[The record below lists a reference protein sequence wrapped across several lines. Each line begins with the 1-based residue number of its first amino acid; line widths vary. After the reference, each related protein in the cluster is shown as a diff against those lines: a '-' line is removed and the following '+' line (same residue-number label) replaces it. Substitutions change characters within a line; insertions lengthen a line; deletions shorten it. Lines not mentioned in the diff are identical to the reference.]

1 LLKKERLFEM
11 RAKFIFEVHNG
22 FNETKEL
29 PVYYRTLFMAF
40 LKKALSSYNEEYF
53 KRLYWWEDKK
63 NKWQKPFVY
72 AVNLPNMNFSDDKVL
87 FRGDIVL
94 NLSTS
99 DYEFFVNIYNSL
111 ISSKLYPHKLTN
123 NCEIKLRRAY
133 LIKEPEQFSSTMTF
147 KTFSP
152 VVIEK
157 KEGDDKIPILPYDE
171 GFEEVLNDVI
181 DFEIRN
187 IRILR
192 GQNRGLYKRISFKP
206 INVKKI
212 VVKHKI
218 SEFVE
223 NTGKEIMYLTGFG
236 GIFELSGHPDD
247 LKEIYQNGLGFRRG
261 QGFGFIEV
269 VR

>member
-1 LLKKERLFEM
+1 M
-11 RAKFIFEVHNG
+11 
-22 FNETKEL
+22 
-29 PVYYRTLFMAF
+29 
-40 LKKALSSYNEEYF
+40 
-53 KRLYWWEDKK
+53 
-63 NKWQKPFVY
+63 
-72 AVNLPNMNFSDDKVL
+72 
-87 FRGDIVL
+87 
-94 NLSTS
+94 
-99 DYEFFVNIYNSL
+99 
-111 ISSKLYPHKLTN
+111 
-123 NCEIKLRRAY
+123 
-133 LIKEPEQFSSTMTF
+133 
-147 KTFSP
+147 
-152 VVIEK
+152 
-157 KEGDDKIPILPYDE
+157 
-171 GFEEVLNDVI
+171 NDVI

>member
-1 LLKKERLFEM
+1 M
-11 RAKFIFEVHNG
+11 RAKFVFKTNES
-22 FNETKEL
+22 FNKEKAL

-53 KRLYWWEDKK
+53 ERLYWWEDKK
-63 NKWQKPFVY
+63 NKWQKPFVF
-72 AVNLPNMNFSDDKVL
+72 AVNLPNMNFTDNEVL

-94 NLSTS
+94 SLSTS

-111 ISSKLYPHKLTN
+111 INTNLYPHKLAN
-123 NCEIKLRRAY
+123 ECEIELKKAY
-133 LIKEPEQFSSTMTF
+133 LVKEPEQFSSSMTF
-147 KTFSP
+147 KTLSP
-152 VVIEK
+152 ILIEK
-157 KEGDDKIPILPYDE
+157 KEGNEKVPILPYDE
-171 GFEEVLNDVI
+171 GFEDVFNEVV
-181 DFEIRN
+181 DFELRN
-187 IRILR
+187 IRVLR
-192 GQNRGLYKRISFKP
+192 GQNKGLNKRLGFKP

-236 GIFELSGHPDD
+236 GIFELSGDPDD

-269 VR
+269 AK

>member
-1 LLKKERLFEM
+1 M
-11 RAKFIFEVHNG
+11 S
-22 FNETKEL
+22 
-29 PVYYRTLFMAF
+29 F
-40 LKKALSSYNEEYF
+40 LKRALSLYNQEYF
-53 KRLYWWEDKK
+53 NRLYWWEDKK

-72 AVNLPNMNFSDDKVL
+72 AVNLPNMNFLGDKVF

-99 DYEFFVNIYNSL
+99 DYEFFVNIYNGL
-111 ISSKLYPHKLTN
+111 ISSKLYPYKLAGS
-123 NCEIKLRRAY
+123 CEIELKRAY
-133 LIKEPEQFSSTMTF
+133 LVKEPEQFSSTMTF

-152 VVIEK
+152 VLIEK
-157 KEGDDKIPILPYDE
+157 KEGDDKIPVLPYDK
-171 GFEEVLNDVI
+171 GFEEVLNDVV
-181 DFEIRN
+181 DFEVRN

-192 GQNRGLYKRISFKP
+192 GQNRGLNKRISFKP
-206 INVKKI
+206 INIKKI

-236 GIFELSGHPDD
+236 GIFELSGDPDD

-261 QGFGFIEV
+261 QGFGYVEV
-269 VR
+269 AK

>member
-1 LLKKERLFEM
+1 M
-11 RAKFIFEVHNG
+11 RAKFIFEVHDSFG
-22 FNETKEL
+22 EYKEL
-29 PVYYRTLFMAF
+29 PVYYRTLFMGL
-40 LKKALSSYNEEYF
+40 LKEALSSYNEEYF
-53 KRLYWWEDKK
+53 KKLYWWEDKK
-63 NKWQKPFVY
+63 NKWQKPFVF
-72 AVNLPNMNFSDDKVL
+72 AVNLPDMNFADDKVM

-99 DYEFFVNIYNSL
+99 DYEFFVNIYNGL
-111 ISSKLYPHKLTN
+111 ISSKLYPHKLADS
-123 NCEIKLRRAY
+123 CKIKLKRTY
-133 LIKEPEQFSSTMTF
+133 LVKEPEQFSSNMTF

-152 VVIEK
+152 VLIEK
-157 KEGDDKIPILPYDE
+157 KEGDDKIPVLPYDE

-192 GQNRGLYKRISFKP
+192 GQNRGLHKRISFKP

-212 VVKHKI
+212 VVKHRI

-223 NTGKEIMYLTGFG
+223 NTSKEIMYLTGFG

-269 VR
+269 AK

>member
-1 LLKKERLFEM
+1 M
-11 RAKFIFEVHNG
+11 RAKFIFEVHNSQS
-22 FNETKEL
+22 ETKEL
-29 PVYYRTLFMAF
+29 PVYYRTLFMSF
-40 LKKALSSYNEEYF
+40 LKKALSLHNEDYF
-53 KRLYWWEDKK
+53 RRLYWWEDKK
-63 NKWQKPFVY
+63 NKWQKPFVFS
-72 AVNLPNMNFSDDKVL
+72 VNLPNMNFSDDKVL

-94 NLSTS
+94 NISTS

-111 ISSKLYPHKLTN
+111 LSSKLYPHKLTDSSL
-123 NCEIKLRRAY
+123 EITFKKAY
-133 LIKEPEQFSSTMTF
+133 LVKEPEQFLSPMVF

-152 VVIEK
+152 VLIEK
-157 KEGDDKIPILPYDE
+157 KEGDDKVPVLPYEE

-192 GQNRGLYKRISFKP
+192 GQNRGLHKRISFKP
-206 INVKKI
+206 INVKKT

-218 SEFVE
+218 SEFE
-223 NTGKEIMYLTGFG
+223 KNTGKEIMYLTGFS

-269 VR
+269 AK